1 MSFVDTAAENVV
13 DFADELVREGYN
25 RARETVAGAYH
36 RTVAFL
42 TTRKRAYQL
51 VFTSSAGQICLADL
65 AKFCRAE
72 QSCFDPDPR
81 LHAALEGRREVWLRI
96 CSHLNLNPQELY
108 ALYSGHKLAI
118 GD

>member
-1 MSFVDTAAENVV
+1 MIAYGEVV
-13 DFADELVREGYN
+13 DFAQELVDEGYK
-25 RARETVAGAYH
+25 RAKETVAGAYH

-51 VFTSSAGQICLADL
+51 IFNSTAGQIVMADL

-72 QSCFDPDPR
+72 MSCFDVDPR

-96 CSHLNLNPQELY
+96 ASHLNLNPQELY

>member
-1 MSFVDTAAENVV
+1 MSQVA
-13 DFADELVREGYN
+13 DFALELVKEGYTQ
-25 RARETVAGAYH
+25 ARQTIAGAYH
-36 RTVAFL
+36 KTIAFL
-42 TTRKRAYQL
+42 TTRKRAYQI
-51 VFTSSAGQICLADL
+51 VFTSSAGQIILADL

-72 QSCFDPDPR
+72 VTCFDADPR

-108 ALYSGHKLAI
+108 ALYSGHKLTI